1 MGGTIMEYNVSL
13 KWDASAGVWTATSK
27 DVPGLVLESESFDT
41 LVEKVQAAVPELV
54 ELNGLPES
62 TSISYYPH
70 SFQLASV

>member
-1 MGGTIMEYNVSL
+1 MKFL
-13 KWDASAGVWTATSK
+13 KGLARFFIISIVFLPIGLILNMVIHSK
-27 DVPGLVLESESFDT
+27 RNTDT
-41 LVEKVQAAVPELV
+41 FYIVDEEEKAAVPELV